1 MGGHVTIAWT
11 LVFAIAQV
19 ISGFCENEM
28 FVREMERTGR
38 QSMIP
43 ESVLKLMNEVP
54 PPRLTTD
61 LMLTN
66 VTQAWK
72 GMADNVQSMQT
83 TCSDE
88 TFGKAPCSFAFIAGP
103 AGTVRNTGQL
113 QRYMN
118 NFVVENK
125 GWGPAVD
132 IAAGGWSQKLGLV
145 AHTGGASM
153 TLRMVNITKEVRM
166 LNLQT
171 LKSYGEKWE
180 GSKARFTLEV
190 EHPSKV
196 KWTDTFDIEGFHD
209 SQTR

>member
-1 MGGHVTIAWT
+1 
-11 LVFAIAQV
+11 
-19 ISGFCENEM
+19 M
-28 FVREMERTGR
+28 FVQEMERTGR

-43 ESVLKLMNEVP
+43 QSVLKLMNEIP

-72 GMADNVQSMQT
+72 GMADKVQSMQT

-103 AGTVRNTGQL
+103 AGTVRNAGQL
-113 QRYMN
+113 KGYMN
-118 NFVVENK
+118 SFVVENK
-125 GWGPAVD
+125 GWGPVAD

-145 AHTGGASM
+145 ANGNGAFM
-153 TLRMVNITKEVRM
+153 KLRMTNITKEVRI

-180 GSKARFTLEV
+180 GSNAQFTLEV
-190 EHPSKV
+190 EHSRKE
-196 KWTDTFDIEGFHD
+196 KWSDTFNIEGFHD